1 MDYET
6 HAHAMHLKR
15 KLGKILESM
24 GEEIVDD
31 VPPLRAV
38 DQALG
43 VLAERLG
50 VDLDGRESRVFSG
63 VAWRQQVMDLLSDD
77 QMLRAIMIYREH
89 TGLGLKEAHTAVM
102 EMKMNL

>member
-15 KLGKILESM
+15 KLGKILKSM
-24 GEEIVDD
+24 GEEIPDG

-50 VDLDGRESRVFSG
+50 VDLEERESRVFAG
-63 VAWRQQVMDLLSDD
+63 IAWRQEVMELLADD
-77 QMLRAIMIYREH
+77 QMLRAIMVYREH